1 MIDSTAKIDSTARVH
16 ETAIIGRNVVVG
28 AEVEIGPFTLVGDD
42 VEIGAGTRLLSHAV
56 LKGPTKVGCRN
67 LIYQFASIGED
78 CQDKKYNGET
88 TYLEIGDDNV
98 FREHSSVHRGTAQ
111 DQSVTRIGS
120 RNLFMINSH
129 IAHDCVIGNDCI
141 FANNAT
147 LAGHVHIG
155 NYVIFGGLTAIHQHG
170 RVGDHAFVAGCAG
183 LNKDCPPFVMAAG
196 HYAEPVGI
204 NSEGLKRR
212 GFSSAQI
219 ESVRQAYKVLYRS
232 HLSLEEARTQIA
244 KMAETE
250 PCLLVMVDFLNA
262 TERGIIR

>member
-1 MIDSTAKIDSTARVH
+1 MIDSSAKVDSTAIVH
-16 ETAIIGRNVVVG
+16 DSAIIGKNVVIGPNVKVG
-28 AEVEIGPFTLVGDD
+28 PWSFIGDNVEIGNDCIINSNV
-42 VEIGAGTRLLSHAV
+42 VI
-56 LKGPTKVGCRN
+56 KGPTKIGKRN
-67 LIYQFASIGED
+67 KFFQFASIGED

-98 FREHSSVHRGTAQ
+98 FREHSSVHRGTTQ
-111 DQSVTRIGS
+111 DKGITSIGS

-155 NYVIFGGLTAIHQHG
+155 NFVIFGGLTAIHQFG

-196 HYAEPVGI
+196 HYAEPIGI
-204 NSEGLKRR
+204 NIEGLKRR
-212 GFSSAQI
+212 GFSSESI
-219 ESVRQAYKVLYRS
+219 ENVRQAYKLLYRQK
-232 HLSLEEARTQIA
+232 LTLDEAKIQIA
-244 KMAETE
+244 ELAKKAS
-250 PCLLVMVDFLNA
+250 CLDVLVKFLED
-262 TERGIIR
+262 TQRGIIR